1 VKTSKKKR
9 KLNNIGPE
17 TRWSIY
23 EQFEA

>member
-1 VKTSKKKR
+1 MS
-9 KLNNIGPE
+9 NNIGPE